1 MSIYRGQLL
10 MYPWNSMK
18 LASLGNFI
26 AVRLT
31 VPAISSDQHLKMMVF
46 FLVDVGVV
54 ADHLYGVD

>member
-1 MSIYRGQLL
+1 
-10 MYPWNSMK
+10 MK
-18 LASLGNFI
+18 LASPGNVI

>member
-1 MSIYRGQLL
+1 
-10 MYPWNSMK
+10 MK
-18 LASLGNFI
+18 LASLGSFN

-46 FLVDVGVV
+46 FLVDAGVV

>member
-18 LASLGNFI
+18 LASPGNVI